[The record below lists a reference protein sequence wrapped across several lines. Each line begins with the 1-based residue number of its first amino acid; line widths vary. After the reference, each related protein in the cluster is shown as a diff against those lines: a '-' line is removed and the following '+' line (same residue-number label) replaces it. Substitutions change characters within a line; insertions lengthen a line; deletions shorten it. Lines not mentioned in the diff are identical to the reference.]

1 VAVPAVPV
9 PGLNAPIRGSIPHP
23 LGAKAPIDPD
33 VARTYIAANP
43 MISGTTSI
51 AATALA
57 ARGLLYTP
65 VMNKL
70 LVLALSLPMVACVVG
85 SDPGTPAD
93 DQPVDPGPGPGPGSG
108 SGTVGH
114 ITQDTSW
121 TGAVSIDVGT
131 TIDPGVTV
139 TAAPGTTVTIAS
151 GAGLT
156 IQGILDL
163 QGTSAAKVTIQSPT
177 AADTHAGLNIP
188 AGGELRMS
196 YGVQTGG
203 GIHLSGTGKATIV
216 DSTLNNPG
224 AKNSRGDYLTMSGG
238 SLDISYS
245 NIGLPTG
252 DGTHCNFHFGSAGN
266 TIKVDHVGIIG
277 NDVGLM
283 LYGGTGA
290 ILTNSNWTSLSNI
303 ETQPGVTADIT
314 GSFFQGGTPVAGG
327 GASFS
332 GTPTTTERVDV
343 GPRP

>member
-1 VAVPAVPV
+1 MILRNPSTA
-9 PGLNAPIRGSIPHP
+9 
-23 LGAKAPIDPD
+23 AK
-33 VARTYIAANP
+33 
-43 MISGTTSI
+43 
-51 AATALA
+51 ALA
-57 ARGLLYTP
+57 AHGLLYTRA
-65 VMNKL
+65 MNKL

-85 SDPGTPAD
+85 TDPGTPAD
-93 DQPVDPGPGPGPGSG
+93 DQPVDPGPGPGSG
-108 SGTVGH
+108 SDTGTVGH
-114 ITQDTSW
+114 ITTDTSW

-139 TAAPGTTVTIAS
+139 TAAPGTTITIAS

-163 QGTSAAKVTIQSPT
+163 QGTSAGKVTIQSPT
-177 AADTHAGLNIP
+177 AADTHNGLNIP
-188 AGGELRMS
+188 LGGELRMS

-252 DGTHCNFHFGSAGN
+252 DGTHCNFHFGGTGN

-314 GSFFQGGTPVAGG
+314 GSFFQGGTPIAGG
-327 GASFS
+327 GASFT
-332 GTPTTTERVDV
+332 GTPSTTALVDV